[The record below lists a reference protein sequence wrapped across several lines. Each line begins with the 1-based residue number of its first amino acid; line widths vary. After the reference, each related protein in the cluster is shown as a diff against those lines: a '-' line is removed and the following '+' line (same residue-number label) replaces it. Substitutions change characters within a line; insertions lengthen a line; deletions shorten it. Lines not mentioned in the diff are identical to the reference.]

1 MKPST
6 KMWECQIP
14 NVILEFI
21 QNGDIALHCNVY
33 VPIVYIKN
41 VECIVDLLAAV
52 WMQISK
58 GQRNVNI
65 SWNKLLMK
73 YTKKLFSISI
83 ISELDSFEGGTD
95 RFATRIILVCV
106 CAKDRRTLDITIRVW
121 IWSWCISLQYGDLIR
136 RRSSVLVVLFFLL
149 GASDLSS
156 DGKKEH

>member
-58 GQRNVNI
+58 GQRNVNNII

-73 YTKKLFSISI
+73 YTKSYLALVSLVNWTVSR
-83 ISELDSFEGGTD
+83 EGQ
-95 RFATRIILVCV
+95 IVLQPE
-106 CAKDRRTLDITIRVW
+106 
-121 IWSWCISLQYGDLIR
+121 WS
-136 RRSSVLVVLFFLL
+136 
-149 GASDLSS
+149 
-156 DGKKEH
+156 